1 MQCQRYESM
10 PLLNKGDF
18 TRNVMVVTLATQRDV
33 EQSDPAVDIALKAKL
48 QEFMALG
55 KRSQQDTSPS
65 ASLSKLD
72 DEKVELATNNVVSI
86 QPNR

>member
-1 MQCQRYESM
+1 
-10 PLLNKGDF
+10 
-18 TRNVMVVTLATQRDV
+18 MVVTLATQRDV
-33 EQSDPAVDIALKAKL
+33 EQSDPGVEIALKAKL

-55 KRSQQDTSPS
+55 QRAQQDTSPL

-72 DEKVELATNNVVSI
+72 DEKVEMATNNVVSI

>member
-1 MQCQRYESM
+1 M

-33 EQSDPAVDIALKAKL
+33 EQSDPGVEIALKAKL

-55 KRSQQDTSPS
+55 NRSQQDTSPL

-72 DEKVELATNNVVSI
+72 DEKVDLATNNVVSI
-86 QPNR
+86 QPNN